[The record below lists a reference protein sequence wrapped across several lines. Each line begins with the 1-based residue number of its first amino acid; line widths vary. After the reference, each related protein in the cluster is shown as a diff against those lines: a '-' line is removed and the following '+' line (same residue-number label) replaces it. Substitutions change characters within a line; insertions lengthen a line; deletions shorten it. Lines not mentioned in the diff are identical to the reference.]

1 MLFMVLSYMFV
12 MPVHAENTFYR
23 GIDVSGYQGKIN
35 FEEVKNFGIDIVY
48 MKASEGTGYVDSH
61 FNENYEGAKQNG
73 LKVGFYHYL
82 DARTIEDAI
91 EEARFFVSVISDKTP
106 DCRLA
111 IDFESFGSLSKE
123 EINAISLSFMKEVE
137 RLTNKEMVV
146 YSDAYNAKE
155 IFSGEILNYPLWV
168 AQYDVSYPSYD
179 LNWNS
184 WIGWQYA
191 DNGEVLGINTYVDMD
206 KFTKDIFLNE
216 ISNIPLPDGINKPK
230 AGGTKEIIIQY
241 GDTLS
246 YLANKYNTTVQRLVE
261 LNNIQNPN
269 LIYAGNTLLVPSGE
283 TIEDTDKN
291 STSGQNIYIVKAG
304 DTLDLIASMYGTT
317 AISIAIENNIS
328 NINLIYPGQR
338 LIIPTTR
345 YDLNH
350 TLYKIKW
357 GDTLWSISRRYNVPI
372 AKIVML
378 NRIKNPNLIYVGSI
392 IRL

>member
-1 MLFMVLSYMFV
+1 
-12 MPVHAENTFYR
+12 
-23 GIDVSGYQGKIN
+23 
-35 FEEVKNFGIDIVY
+35 
-48 MKASEGTGYVDSH
+48 MKE
-61 FNENYEGAKQNG
+61 